1 MENSNEIIKEMQEV
15 AIQMY
20 KDDIEENPD
29 VENEYFDCSACGEYK
44 CMAGSIQYGKYR
56 LCNDCV
62 VLAEAG
68 FKLKKITDIQQLI
81 DAMEDKRLEVMCDF
95 IKQDENSINN

>member
-1 MENSNEIIKEMQEV
+1 MEDAKKIIEEMQKV
-15 AIQMY
+15 AKVMVE
-20 KDDIEENPD
+20 DDIEENPD
-29 VENEYFDCSACGEYK
+29 IINEYFDCSACGEYK

-62 VLAEAG
+62 VLAESG
-68 FKLKKITDIQQLI
+68 FKLKKIKDIQELI

-95 IKQDENSINN
+95 IKRDENSINN

>member
-1 MENSNEIIKEMQEV
+1 MEQNKIIEEMQEI
-15 AIQMY
+15 AKQMY
-20 KDDIEENPD
+20 LDDIEEDPEI
-29 VENEYFDCSACGEYK
+29 ENEFFDCSACGENK
-44 CMAGSIQYGKYR
+44 TLAGSIQYKKYR

-68 FKLKKITDIQQLI
+68 FKLGKIKDIQELI

-95 IKQDENSINN
+95 IKQNENAQNN

>member
-1 MENSNEIIKEMQEV
+1 MENSNEIIKEMQEI
-15 AIQMY
+15 AYQMY
-20 KDDIEENPD
+20 KDDIEEDPSIED
-29 VENEYFDCSACGEYK
+29 EYFDCSACGESK
-44 CMAGSIQYGKYR
+44 SMAGSVQYSKYR

-68 FKLKKITDIQQLI
+68 FKLGKIKDIQELI

-95 IKQDENSINN
+95 IKKDESANQN

>member
-1 MENSNEIIKEMQEV
+1 MDNAEIIKEMQQI
-15 AIQMY
+15 AHQMY
-20 KDDIEENPD
+20 IDDIEEDPEI
-29 VENEYFDCSACGEYK
+29 ENEFFDCSACGEHK
-44 CMAGSIQYGKYR
+44 SMAGSIQYSKYR

-68 FKLKKITDIQQLI
+68 FKMGKIKNIQELI

-95 IKQDENSINN
+95 IKQDENSIKN